1 MLIKGHKLSKGRRS
15 NRINIYLKRGMRN
28 FQLWVGEGR
37 DRQFSRWEKHKEI
50 GKWEKKRKTFRK
62 GVCPR
67 VLGSW
72 EGVV

>member
-15 NRINIYLKRGMRN
+15 NRINIYLKRGMSN

-50 GKWEKKRKTFRK
+50 GK
-62 GVCPR
+62 
-67 VLGSW
+67 
-72 EGVV
+72 